1 MERMLSRALETPMRT
16 MFKTIE
22 FRSIGHL
29 LEVCHEYRTKL
40 HNIELA
46 PNVCAVAENIND
58 LCNSKDAL
66 RQALRDLQ
74 REVIMVN
81 GHILPPVTS
90 RKELLHLLTQTLNSR
105 SLTAE
110 RPKSS
115 KKSTRKESKK
125 AAYRRVQSCPSKM
138 DNKEE
143 GKAHSSSAEDS
154 DVLFSSSE
162 LDSSRLEDEE
172 PNKSTRKTSRR
183 NFHLSAID
191 LLTRRLLIAA
201 SRTGNGGDAYFVV

>member
-1 MERMLSRALETPMRT
+1 
-16 MFKTIE
+16 
-22 FRSIGHL
+22 
-29 LEVCHEYRTKL
+29 
-40 HNIELA
+40 
-46 PNVCAVAENIND
+46 
-58 LCNSKDAL
+58 
-66 RQALRDLQ
+66 
-74 REVIMVN
+74 
-81 GHILPPVTS
+81 
-90 RKELLHLLTQTLNSR
+90 LNSR

-125 AAYRRVQSCPSKM
+125 AAYRRVQSCPSKL

-143 GKAHSSSAEDS
+143 GKAPSSAEDS

-162 LDSSRLEDEE
+162 LDSSGLEDEE
-172 PNKSTRKTSRR
+172 PNMSTRKTSRR